1 MPMTTMPGPIY
12 FVGGQFYFIL
22 LLRRASSLL
31 GRTILLRERTIIL
44 PLKDLVEKM
53 FGTFC
58 QRLSTL
64 EKESLRFSLAGRKEF
79 PNRRFY
85 FDDSIKI
92 YTKKQM
98 IVGIKML
105 GAAVE
110 PFYDVDKVTHII
122 TSRVFKNENNE
133 NKEDEIKR
141 CINETVAAATQ
152 TLPKKHTS
160 TTMALKTSTKRAF
173 GTNITNKNTMQ
184 NDTTKKRV
192 KLDCSEMRWVTL
204 ILLMHKEEG
213 LGFGTSTILSRLL
226 DTSSVDPPK
235 VDHSFLQSSSTD
247 VTKPAK
253 NQIFSIIV
261 GDSAHL
267 HRPIISRQYLGE
279 EHLISFHFDI
289 PDSVSP
295 FQTYSK
301 KKSIQTKLS
310 ASLNVANSAAV
321 PANPAKDGD
330 RENEGKRI
338 VAPLKDEPGYCEYCF
353 VKYESLAQ

>member
-1 MPMTTMPGPIY
+1 MEG
-12 FVGGQFYFIL
+12 
-22 LLRRASSLL
+22 S
-31 GRTILLRERTIIL
+31 
-44 PLKDLVEKM
+44 PLKEKTISTRDGKM
-53 FGTFC
+53 LDWVFL
-58 QRLSTL
+58 QR
-64 EKESLRFSLAGRKEF
+64 REF

-110 PFYDVDKVTHII
+110 PFYDVEKVTHII
-122 TSRVFKNENNE
+122 TSRLFKNENNE
-133 NKEDEIKR
+133 NKEDEITR

-152 TLPKKHTS
+152 TLPKRHTS
-160 TTMALKTSTKRAF
+160 TMMALKTSTKRAF

-192 KLDCSEMRWVTL
+192 KLDCSEITNSDKKV
-204 ILLMHKEEG
+204 
-213 LGFGTSTILSRLL
+213 FGSIATTNAMGDIDLADAQRRGIRIWHVDKFKKILSRLL

-235 VDHSFLQSSSTD
+235 VDHSFLQSSTTD

-261 GDSAHL
+261 GDNAHL

-321 PANPAKDGD
+321 PANPTKDGD
-330 RENEGKRI
+330 RENRENEGKRI

-353 VKYESLAQ
+353 VKYESLAQHRQSLTHVEFKRDNSRFKDLDDLLRKL

>member
-1 MPMTTMPGPIY
+1 MTSKD
-12 FVGGQFYFIL
+12 Q
-22 LLRRASSLL
+22 RRSLSKAKQPL
-31 GRTILLRERTIIL
+31 QEKTISTR
-44 PLKDLVEKM
+44 DGKM
-53 FGTFC
+53 LDWVFL
-58 QRLSTL
+58 Q
-64 EKESLRFSLAGRKEF
+64 RKEF

-92 YTKKQM
+92 TMKKNM
-98 IVGIKML
+98 IGGIKML

-110 PFYDVDKVTHII
+110 PFYDVEKVTHII
-122 TSRVFKNENNE
+122 TARLFKNENNE

-152 TLPKKHTS
+152 SLLKKHTS
-160 TTMALKTSTKRAF
+160 TATPKTSTKRSF
-173 GTNITNKNTMQ
+173 GTNITNKNVMQ
-184 NDTTKKRV
+184 NDTTKKRAMGDIDLADAQRRGIKIWHV
-192 KLDCSEMRWVTL
+192 DKF
-204 ILLMHKEEG
+204 KK
-213 LGFGTSTILSRLL
+213 ILSRLL

-247 VTKPAK
+247 VAKPAK

-289 PDSVSP
+289 PYTVSP

-310 ASLNVANSAAV
+310 ASLSVANNAV
-321 PANPAKDGD
+321 PANAQANPPKDGD
-330 RENEGKRI
+330 QEQRENEVKRI
-338 VAPLKDEPGYCEYCF
+338 VLPLKDESGYCEYCS
-353 VKYESLAQ
+353 VKYESLAQHRQSFTHVEFKRDNSRFKDLDDLLMEL

>member
-1 MPMTTMPGPIY
+1 VKQPLQEKTISTRDGKMLDWV
-12 FVGGQFYFIL
+12 FLQ
-22 LLRRASSLL
+22 RR
-31 GRTILLRERTIIL
+31 
-44 PLKDLVEKM
+44 
-53 FGTFC
+53 
-58 QRLSTL
+58 
-64 EKESLRFSLAGRKEF
+64 EF

-92 YTKKQM
+92 NTKKSM
-98 IVGIKML
+98 ILGIKML

-110 PFYDVDKVTHII
+110 SFYDVEKVTHII
-122 TSRVFKNENNE
+122 TSRLFKNENNE

-152 TLPKKHTS
+152 SLPKKHTS
-160 TTMALKTSTKRAF
+160 TMTALKTSTKRAF
-173 GTNITNKNTMQ
+173 GTNITNKNTIQ

-192 KLDCSEMRWVTL
+192 MGDIDLADAQRRGIKIWHVD
-204 ILLMHKEEG
+204 K
-213 LGFGTSTILSRLL
+213 FKKILSRLL

-261 GDSAHL
+261 GDIANL

-321 PANPAKDGD
+321 PANPTKDGD
-330 RENEGKRI
+330 REKRENEGKRI
-338 VAPLKDEPGYCEYCF
+338 VAPLRDEPGYCEYCS
-353 VKYESLAQ
+353 VKYESLTQHRQSLTHVEFKRDNSRFKDLDDLLREL